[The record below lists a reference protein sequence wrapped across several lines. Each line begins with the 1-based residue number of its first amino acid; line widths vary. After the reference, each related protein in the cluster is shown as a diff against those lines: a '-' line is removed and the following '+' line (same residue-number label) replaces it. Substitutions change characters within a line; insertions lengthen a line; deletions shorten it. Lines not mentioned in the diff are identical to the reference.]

1 MSRSSVYAK
10 FRNLNPFNHGFFFTL
25 NDELFARQT
34 KKNALVLDLESD
46 TFLFDVHFRFL
57 QELLKMEEIRCY
69 ATRALRTINS
79 MTNASRKYEK
89 Q

>member
-1 MSRSSVYAK
+1 MSLLPDK
-10 FRNLNPFNHGFFFTL
+10 H
-25 NDELFARQT
+25 
-34 KKNALVLDLESD
+34 KNALVFDKKKTAQMLESD
-46 TFLFDVHFRFL
+46 TLLVDVHFRFL

-79 MTNASRKYEK
+79 KTNASRKYDK